1 MREEHSNLSLQEEE
15 DAGMGQVL
23 YFQQS
28 IQATGIYQWV
38 NVWMKRMKA

>member
-15 DAGMGQVL
+15 DAGKGQVL

-38 NVWMKRMKA
+38 NVWMKWMKA